1 MAIRRSQMNSL
12 LPPARRE
19 RDGLLSDIF
28 QVSLQDEEQIVA
40 GQPRG
45 PLRWARDGELGQATP
60 GGHLNEPSL
69 SLRLFLKH
77 PFGSARFSLTTL
89 PNPPCSAPAPPRSF
103 MMVIKSHSQTVP
115 NLGHLLGSLPPP
127 TPRVLYCFYGKRN
140 VSLLFL
146 HFLYSSPPRLSVTI
160 GSGACG
166 SRPSLSHC
174 RERRLS
180 AFSEFL
186 TILISH
192 VN

>member
-89 PNPPCSAPAPPRSF
+89 PDPPCSAPAPTPVLHDGHQESQSDCPEPRSPPG
-103 MMVIKSHSQTVP
+103 V
-115 NLGHLLGSLPPP
+115 PP
-127 TPRVLYCFYGKRN
+127 TSDSQS
-140 VSLLFL
+140 SLLFL
-146 HFLYSSPPRLSVTI
+146 WQKKRLFIIFTLPLLFTFSAECDDRVWGLWLWAFLVSP
-160 GSGACG
+160 
-166 SRPSLSHC
+166 
-174 RERRLS
+174 
-180 AFSEFL
+180 
-186 TILISH
+186 
-192 VN
+192 

>member
-19 RDGLLSDIF
+19 RDGLLNDIF

-89 PNPPCSAPAPPRSF
+89 PDPLCSAPAPPPPVLHDGHQESQSDCPEPRSPPG
-103 MMVIKSHSQTVP
+103 V
-115 NLGHLLGSLPPP
+115 PP
-127 TPRVLYCFYGKRN
+127 TSDSQS
-140 VSLLFL
+140 SLLFL
-146 HFLYSSPPRLSVTI
+146 WQKKRLFIIFTLPLLFTSSAECDDRV
-160 GSGACG
+160 
-166 SRPSLSHC
+166 
-174 RERRLS
+174 
-180 AFSEFL
+180 
-186 TILISH
+186 
-192 VN
+192 

>member
-1 MAIRRSQMNSL
+1 MLFLDAELLINCQKPLPFSFNMAIRRSQMNSL

-45 PLRWARDGELGQATP
+45 PLRWARDGELGQATS

-89 PNPPCSAPAPPRSF
+89 PDPPCSAPPHPGPSRWSSRVTVRLSRTSVTSWGPSHLRLPEFFIVSMAKEMSLYYFYTSF
-103 MMVIKSHSQTVP
+103 T
-115 NLGHLLGSLPPP
+115 LHLLG
-127 TPRVLYCFYGKRN
+127 
-140 VSLLFL
+140 
-146 HFLYSSPPRLSVTI
+146 
-160 GSGACG
+160 
-166 SRPSLSHC
+166 
-174 RERRLS
+174 
-180 AFSEFL
+180 
-186 TILISH
+186 
-192 VN
+192 